1 MTIGRNIFLCFVA
14 HREHGKRKLG
24 DEGRKRR
31 RTPSNL
37 LPDGNRITVADWFVA
52 QKAQKP
58 SSPIGHRPT
67 EPRQTRDFRRLN
79 KLP

>member
-24 DEGRKRR
+24 DEGRKCRR
-31 RTPSNL
+31 ASSSLP
-37 LPDGNRITVADWFVA
+37 PDGNRIAVADWFVA

-58 SSPIGHRPT
+58 SPPIGQRPT
-67 EPRQTRDFRRLN
+67 EPR
-79 KLP
+79 